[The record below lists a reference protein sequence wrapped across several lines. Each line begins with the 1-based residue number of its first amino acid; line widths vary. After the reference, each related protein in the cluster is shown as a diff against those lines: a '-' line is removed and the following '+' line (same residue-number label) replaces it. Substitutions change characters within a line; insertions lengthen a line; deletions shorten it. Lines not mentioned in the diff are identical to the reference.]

1 MDRAIVI
8 AESPIHRAL
17 FLALRFIAGLTGGE
31 EMQSPH
37 GVKFSAFRPSVMG
50 GNGMVTSGHL
60 LASQAGIQAMMAGGN
75 AVDAAIATAAALGV
89 VEPHGSGVGGDGF
102 ILIYWAETDTV
113 TGVNATGAA
122 PYAATRELYLRNGG
136 IPMKGIRSVSV
147 PGLVDG
153 WLIAQARYGALKLD
167 RVFEP
172 AISLCE
178 NGFPVSH
185 NLAVGLK
192 SENPRFAADPYT
204 RPVFTK
210 DGKPLKAGEVLYRK
224 NLGRTLRKIAAEG
237 RDTFYEGEI
246 AKAIVEFSQAY
257 DGLLAEKDLADHHA
271 RWVDPIHTNYRGY
284 EVYEMPP
291 NSSGHILLQELNIV
305 DLFDLGSMGCN
316 TAESVHLMVE
326 SKKLSFADREK
337 YMADPDWV
345 DIPLKGMLSKRYATK
360 QAERIDLNR
369 ASTDVRDGMPEQ
381 FEDTTCF
388 CVADRWGNAVCVLQ
402 SIQSGFGSSLIAG
415 DTGILLN
422 NRMTYWHLDADHPN
436 CLMPGKRVRHTMNP
450 VIVTRDNKPFLVCG
464 TPGADTQ
471 VQTNLQLIT
480 HIIDF
485 GMTPQEA
492 VEAPRWRGLQNPME
506 STIPHTCPDVLQLEG
521 RFPEGVRAGLAERG
535 HELEILGDWDGPGSA
550 QAILIDPDSNALIG
564 GSDPRRDGYAVG
576 W

>member
-1 MDRAIVI
+1 
-8 AESPIHRAL
+8 
-17 FLALRFIAGLTGGE
+17 
-31 EMQSPH
+31 
-37 GVKFSAFRPSVMG
+37 
-50 GNGMVTSGHL
+50 MVASGHP
-60 LASQAGIQAMMAGGN
+60 LASQAGIQVMMAGGN

-89 VEPHGSGVGGDGF
+89 VEPHNSGVGGDGF
-102 ILIYWAETDTV
+102 ILIYSAT
-113 TGVNATGAA
+113 TGALTAVNATGAA
-122 PYAATRELYLRNGG
+122 PNAATRGIYLRDGG
-136 IPMKGIRSVSV
+136 IPMKGIRSISV

-153 WLIAQARYGALKLD
+153 WLIAHERYGVIKLE

-178 NGFPVSH
+178 NGFPVSFQ
-185 NLAVGLK
+185 LAAALE
-192 SENPRFAADPYT
+192 SETLRFASEPYT
-204 RPVFTK
+204 RTVFTN
-210 DGKPLKAGEVLYRK
+210 DGNPIKAGEILYQK
-224 NLGRTLRKIAAEG
+224 ALGRTLQKIAAEG
-237 RDTFYEGEI
+237 RYTFYEGEI

-257 DGLLAEKDLADHHA
+257 DGLFSERDFTNHRA
-271 RWVDPIHTNYRGY
+271 RWVEPIHTNYRGY

-291 NSSGHILLQELNIV
+291 NSSGHVLLQELNIV
-305 DLFDLGSMGCN
+305 ELFDLDSMGCN
-316 TAESVHLMVE
+316 TTECVHLMVE
-326 SKKLSFADREK
+326 AKKLAFADREK
-337 YMADPDWV
+337 HTADPDWC
-345 DIPLKGMLSKRYATK
+345 DIPLEGMLSKTYAVK
-360 QAERIDLNR
+360 QSERIHPNR
-369 ASTDVRDGMPEQ
+369 ASTDVSTSSIPEQ

-388 CVADRWGNAVCVLQ
+388 CVADRWGNSVCMLQ

-450 VIVTRDNKPFLVCG
+450 VIVTKDNKPFLICG

-492 VEAPRWRGLQNPME
+492 VESPRWRNLQNPME

-521 RFPEGVRAGLAERG
+521 RFAEDIREGLAGKG
-535 HELEILGDWDGPGSA
+535 HVLQILGDWEGPGNA
-550 QAILIDPDSNALIG
+550 QVILVDPHSNALIG
-564 GSDPRRDGYAVG
+564 GSDPRMDGYVVG